1 MQNCTDK
8 IRMVL
13 DAELLLIEIKIA
25 KANGRDVLIYWNGQ
39 IDLIQNIAKQY
50 DLADEYEEKIE
61 DMREA
66 IYSESED
73 FARGIK

>member
-13 DAELLLIEIKIA
+13 DSELLLIEIKIA
-25 KANGRDVLIYWNGQ
+25 KANDRDTFIYWDGQ

-61 DMREA
+61 EMKET
-66 IYSESED
+66 IYFASED
-73 FARGIK
+73 IARGIK